1 MNENV
6 DLPPTYLSL
15 VGVLVFQSYVWYVEY
30 IIVLSQL
37 AHHHHRWT
45 NERIAIRSREL
56 RWVGVRKWIMHPVQP
71 LTISLRDQETI
82 SAFISSFF
90 CTVETRERIFTMIS
104 KINGPFVRFK
114 QGFLPVGRH
123 RRKHPFSLRYIESR
137 TLDARFDLFGI
148 LAIFLGH
155 WTLIARQN
163 PPMQPK
169 GRRHA
174 CVMEPSSTYCAEHGC
189 KNLFGYC

>member
-1 MNENV
+1 MSGCAQMVSVPCPEV
-6 DLPPTYLSL
+6 DYASGSDSNHLLSGPRNNFRIYFVVLLP
-15 VGVLVFQSYVWYVEY
+15 W
-30 IIVLSQL
+30 
-37 AHHHHRWT
+37 
-45 NERIAIRSREL
+45 
-56 RWVGVRKWIMHPVQP
+56 
-71 LTISLRDQETI
+71 
-82 SAFISSFF
+82 
-90 CTVETRERIFTMIS
+90 ERIFTMIS
-104 KINGPFVRFK
+104 KINKPFVRFK

-123 RRKHPFSLRYIESR
+123 KRKHPFSLRYIELR

-163 PPMQPK
+163 PSMQPK

-174 CVMEPSSTYCAEHGC
+174 CVMELSSTYCAEHGC

>member
-1 MNENV
+1 
-6 DLPPTYLSL
+6 
-15 VGVLVFQSYVWYVEY
+15 
-30 IIVLSQL
+30 
-37 AHHHHRWT
+37 
-45 NERIAIRSREL
+45 
-56 RWVGVRKWIMHPVQP
+56 MHPVQP

-82 SAFISSFF
+82 SASISSFF
-90 CTVETRERIFTMIS
+90 CTVETRERIFTTIS

-155 WTLIARQN
+155 
-163 PPMQPK
+163 
-169 GRRHA
+169 
-174 CVMEPSSTYCAEHGC
+174 
-189 KNLFGYC
+189 